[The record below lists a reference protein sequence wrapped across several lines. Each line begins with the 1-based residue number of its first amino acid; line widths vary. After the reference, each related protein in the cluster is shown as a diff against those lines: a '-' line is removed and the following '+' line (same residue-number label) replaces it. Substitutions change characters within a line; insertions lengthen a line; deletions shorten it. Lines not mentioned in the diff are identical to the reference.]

1 LFKAPGLLR
10 IADHAQVGGLILSEA
25 SVRPAVLAVSGIVK
39 NFGGVQALRGVDFS
53 VYPGEI
59 HALIGQNGAG
69 KSTLVKILNGVH
81 KAGSYSGEIIVDG
94 APVTFDSPADARR
107 RGVGYVPQEIE
118 VLEQLSVAEN
128 VFAGQTG
135 LGEGPIISRRAL
147 RARARELFA
156 EIGLAIDPDV
166 LAASLTAAQRHLVMI
181 ARALS
186 FRPRVLMLDEP
197 TASLSGF
204 EVDRLFVVLRRL
216 KAQGNTMILITHR
229 LPEVLALCDRATVL
243 RDGRVAAAIEREAF
257 NEEQFIY
264 AMSGQR
270 LQRIYPQHDAP
281 APDAPPL
288 LRVRDLTVAGRFGVN
303 RGVSGVSLDLRRG
316 EILGLA
322 GLLGSGRTEILHA
335 LYGRIPF
342 EGSIALDGRPL
353 RIANARDARAA
364 GIALLTEDRKRDGL
378 LFNLNIGA
386 NITIGNLG
394 PLSSRGIVRGERERS
409 AVLASMRALNVKAP
423 SPEGIVAQLSG
434 GNQQKL
440 LFARVL
446 MRAPQ
451 ILLLD
456 EPTKGV
462 DAGTRHEIYRIVVDL
477 ASKGIALIVVAS
489 ELEEIVGLCDRCL
502 VIADGRIVDEF
513 ARGAGGE
520 DRILR
525 SITAAQMRRRTAVE
539 GARL

>member
-1 LFKAPGLLR
+1 
-10 IADHAQVGGLILSEA
+10 
-25 SVRPAVLAVSGIVK
+25 VLAI
-39 NFGGVQALRGVDFS
+39 
-53 VYPGEI
+53 
-59 HALIGQNGAG
+59 
-69 KSTLVKILNGVH
+69 
-81 KAGSYSGEIIVDG
+81 
-94 APVTFDSPADARR
+94 
-107 RGVGYVPQEIE
+107 
-118 VLEQLSVAEN
+118 
-128 VFAGQTG
+128 
-135 LGEGPIISRRAL
+135 
-147 RARARELFA
+147 
-156 EIGLAIDPDV
+156 
-166 LAASLTAAQRHLVMI
+166 
-181 ARALS
+181 
-186 FRPRVLMLDEP
+186 
-197 TASLSGF
+197 
-204 EVDRLFVVLRRL
+204 
-216 KAQGNTMILITHR
+216 
-229 LPEVLALCDRATVL
+229 CDRATVL

-264 AMSGQR
+264 AMSGQK
-270 LQRIYPQHDAP
+270 LQRIYPQHAAP
-281 APDAPPL
+281 ASSEPPL
-288 LRVRDLTVAGRFGVN
+288 LSVRNLSVASRFGVN

-342 EGSIALDGRPL
+342 QGSFALDGRPL
-353 RIANARDARAA
+353 KISSVRDARSA

-378 LFNLNIGA
+378 LFNLNVGA

-394 PLSSRGIVRGERERS
+394 PLSTRGIVRGGRERS

-423 SPEGIVAQLSG
+423 SSEGLVAQLSG

-440 LFARVL
+440 LFSRVL

-477 ASKGIALIVVAS
+477 ASKGVALIVVAS

-502 VIADGRIVDEF
+502 VVADGRIVDEF
-513 ARGAGGE
+513 RRGEGGE

-525 SITAAQMRRRTAVE
+525 SITAAQARVRAVE
-539 GARL
+539 GVRA

>member
-1 LFKAPGLLR
+1 
-10 IADHAQVGGLILSEA
+10 VTEA
-25 SVRPAVLAVSGIVK
+25 SSRPAVLAVNRIVK
-39 NFGGVQALRGVDFS
+39 SFAGVQALRGVDFA
-53 VYPGEI
+53 VFPGEI

-81 KAGSYSGEIIVDG
+81 PVGSYSGEIEVDG
-94 APVTFDSPADARR
+94 APVTFASPADARR

-135 LGEGPIISRRAL
+135 LGRGPIVSRRAL
-147 RARARELFA
+147 RAKTRELFA
-156 EIGLAIDPDV
+156 EIGLDIDPDV
-166 LAASLTAAQRHLVMI
+166 MAASLTAAQRHLVMI

-204 EVDRLFVVLRRL
+204 EVDRLFAVLRRL
-216 KAQGNTMILITHR
+216 KAQGGAMILITHR
-229 LPEVLALCDRATVL
+229 LPEVLAICDRATVL
-243 RDGRVAAAIEREAF
+243 RDGRVVAAIERGAF
-257 NEEQFIY
+257 DEEQFIF

-270 LQRIYPQHDAP
+270 LQRIYPQHV
-281 APDAPPL
+281 APPPDGPPAL
-288 LRVRDLTVAGRFGVN
+288 SVRNLSVAGQFGVN
-303 RGVSGVSLDLRRG
+303 RGVSGVSFDLRRG

-342 EGSIALDGRPL
+342 QGSIAIDGRPL
-353 RIANARDARAA
+353 TISSARDARSA

-378 LFNLNIGA
+378 LFNLNVGA

-394 PLSSRGIVRGERERS
+394 PLSTHGLVRGERERS
-409 AVLASMRALNVKAP
+409 AVLASMRALNIKAR
-423 SPEGIVAQLSG
+423 SPEELVAQLSG

-451 ILLLD
+451 VLLLD

-462 DAGTRHEIYRIVVDL
+462 DAATRHEIYRIIVDL
-477 ASKGIALIVVAS
+477 ASKGVALIVVAS

-502 VIADGRIVDEF
+502 VIADGRIADEF
-513 ARGAGGE
+513 RRNEGDE
-520 DRILR
+520 ERILR
-525 SITAAQMRRRTAVE
+525 SITAAQAR
-539 GARL
+539 GAGAAKAQAHT

>member
-1 LFKAPGLLR
+1 
-10 IADHAQVGGLILSEA
+10 VVSEENA
-25 SVRPAVLAVSGIVK
+25 RPAVLAVNRIVK
-39 NFGGVQALRGVDFS
+39 SFAGVQALKGVDFA

-81 KAGSYSGEIIVDG
+81 PVGTYSGDIKVDG
-94 APVTFDSPADARR
+94 GSLAFASPADARR
-107 RGVGYVPQEIE
+107 RGVGYVPQEID

-135 LGEGPIISRRAL
+135 LGHRLLVSRRAL
-147 RARARELFA
+147 RARTRQLFA
-156 EIGLAIDPDV
+156 EIGLDIDPDV
-166 LAASLTAAQRHLVMI
+166 MAASLTAAQRHLVMI
-181 ARALS
+181 ARAIS

-204 EVDRLFVVLRRL
+204 EVDRLFAVLRRL
-216 KAQGNTMILITHR
+216 KEQGGAMILITHR
-229 LPEVLALCDRATVL
+229 LPEVLAICDRATVL
-243 RDGRVAAAIEREAF
+243 RDGRVAAAIERDDF
-257 NEEQFIY
+257 DEEQFIF

-270 LQRIYPQHDAP
+270 LQRIYPEHIAP
-281 APDAPPL
+281 ASDGPPAL
-288 LRVRDLTVAGRFGVN
+288 SVRNLSVTGQFGVN
-303 RGVSGVSLDLRRG
+303 RGVSNVSFELRRG

-342 EGSIALDGRPL
+342 EGAVAVEGQPL
-353 RIANARDARAA
+353 RISSARDARAA

-394 PLSSRGIVRGERERS
+394 PFSAQGLVRGELERS
-409 AVLASMRALNVKAP
+409 AIVASMRALNVKAR
-423 SPEGIVAQLSG
+423 SPEGLVAQLSG

-446 MRAPQ
+446 MRAPR

-462 DAGTRHEIYRIVVDL
+462 DAATRHEIYRIVVDL
-477 ASKGIALIVVAS
+477 AVKDVAMIVVAS

-513 ARGAGGE
+513 QRAEGGE
-520 DRILR
+520 ERILR
-525 SITAAQMRRRTAVE
+525 SITAAQARGNAVV
-539 GARL
+539 GSARL